1 MSLGL
6 RPVGEWVKAH
16 VSVCL
21 GECLC
26 EWMCAHPCVGVSEPP
41 IPLSDGH
48 QLEAIL
54 LAALG
59 QQNDHEPSGSAVLPH
74 SHCLGSGLLPG
85 KGDQGSLFHWGL
97 EERQGEGGPEG
108 GSGLAAQWGYLPS
121 APPAPLPTPLPSS
134 SPLRLRVH
142 RAGDPWELEA
152 NFPRSLV
159 MERPQV
165 LPLIKVKRGA
175 EEKCCMQASSSH
187 LQKPYANN

>member
-6 RPVGEWVKAH
+6 PTADEWVKAH

-21 GECLC
+21 GER
-26 EWMCAHPCVGVSEPP
+26 MRAHPCVGVSEPP

-54 LAALG
+54 LQLLANRMTTNLRLRG
-59 QQNDHEPSGSAVLPH
+59 LPH
-74 SHCLGSGLLPG
+74 SLCLGSGLLPG

-97 EERQGEGGPEG
+97 EGRQGEGGLEG
-108 GSGLAAQWGYLPS
+108 GSGVAAQWGHLPS
-121 APPAPLPTPLPSS
+121 VPPAPLPTPLPSL

-142 RAGDPWELEA
+142 RSGDPWELEA

-175 EEKCCMQASSSH
+175 EEKCCMQASSSR